1 MKVSRIV
8 FGLLLVTV
16 LCGASA
22 VSAAIDPAA
31 AVVLVRTNC
40 TDNGQ
45 TLNNCFTSWASLTSW
60 MTNTRKPNATS
71 PLRVEIGPGTFL
83 EDVFITCNAAH
94 NYTGYTAFEGAGS
107 SQTIING
114 FGSSNTTPLN
124 VSACT
129 EMSFSHLEI
138 TTRFYGG
145 VHWDGGGNSVWNDVR
160 VIGTSRAWYEQ
171 TCGSTRGNHYWFG
184 SRLTATGAFSIAE
197 TYRASCDE
205 SWFFGSEID
214 VSLPANGYPCEGGAV
229 VAFNN
234 GIIHV
239 YGSVLR
245 ALIDGPQQSNSP
257 VAAAFAETGGT
268 IHIHG
273 TGIDVTSNTGQNIT
287 ALFALGGMIHAPA
300 ASYFLN
306 TSGTKTRILN
316 AGGMVMAPYLWE
328 ESDTPQNIISVNGSD
343 MQVVTNNAD
352 GHPHLSVYD
361 SSCASKWFDTVTRAC
376 R

>member
-8 FGLLLVTV
+8 VGLLLVTV

-45 TLNNCFTSWASLTSW
+45 TLNNCFTSWATLTNW
-60 MTNTRKPNATS
+60 MANTRMPNASS
-71 PLRVEIGPGTFL
+71 PLLVEIGPGTFP
-83 EDVFITCNAAH
+83 EQIHISCNAAS
-94 NYTGYTAFEGAGS
+94 NYTGYTSFEGAGS
-107 SQTIING
+107 SQTILNG
-114 FGSSNTTPLN
+114 QGDSGNSPLN
-124 VSACT
+124 VSACD
-129 EMSFSHLEI
+129 EMNFSHLNI
-138 TTRFYGG
+138 TGTVYGG
-145 VHWDGGGNSVWNDVR
+145 VQWSGGGNSRWTDVQ
-160 VIGTSRAWYEQ
+160 VIGIGRAWYEP
-171 TCGSTRGNHYWFG
+171 TCGATSGSHYWMG
-184 SRLTATGAFSIAE
+184 SKLTATAAYSIAK
-197 TYRASCDE
+197 TYQASCDE
-205 SWFFGSEID
+205 SWFFGSEVD
-214 VSLPANGYPCEGGAV
+214 VSVPVDAYPATGGAII
-229 VAFNN
+229 AQSPR

-245 ALIDGPQQSNSP
+245 AFIDGPTVGVVP
-257 VAAAFAETGGT
+257 AALSSKGGI

-273 TGIDVTSNTGQNIT
+273 TGIDVISNTGQNIT
-287 ALFALGGMIHAPA
+287 ALYGGGGMIHAPA

-306 TSGTKTRILN
+306 TTGTKTRI

-328 ESDTPQNIISVNGSD
+328 ESATPQNIISVNGSD